1 MDRRTFIGSVA
12 SAFLATP
19 LIVDAQPVKRVARI
33 GFIGAWYSP
42 SAAATL
48 YDAFRRGMREL
59 GYVEGQ
65 NLSIDTRW
73 VGEEESVRDGA
84 AKAAVELIRSKVDV
98 LVVQGS
104 AIDGVKDEAAS
115 V

>member
-1 MDRRTFIGSVA
+1 MDRRTFIGSIA
-12 SAFLATP
+12 NAFLAAP
-19 LIVDAQPVKRVARI
+19 LVVDAQPAKRVARI

-84 AKAAVELIRSKVDV
+84 AKAAVELMRSKVDV

-104 AIDGVKDEAAS
+104 ASMV
-115 V
+115 